1 MLLTISSFCATT
13 TTVNSYQVTPKR
25 KFGQNFL
32 INADVKQKVFRRVD
46 EILKMYPEYDILEV
60 GPGQGD
66 LTEYLVTQGRK
77 VTALEIDEEAK
88 DVVQSRFAGLTNFQV
103 LLADAT
109 DELTNGSGK
118 LFNNKAILI
127 SNLPYNIGSRLLV
140 DLAIYSSQTPFLVI
154 LQNEVAR
161 KPLVQSDFT
170 LMGGWLSMFWNYK
183 YLFKISPGSFY
194 PAPNVYSAAVMGTPK
209 VENGDQSKRL
219 KLLEIF
225 KKLNANPNKTLA
237 NNLRNLEL
245 TKIQIE
251 LFYAKTGFDI
261 TTRLT
266 WANYQHILET
276 VYDFT
281 QKIS

>member
-1 MLLTISSFCATT
+1 
-13 TTVNSYQVTPKR
+13 VNSYQVTPKR

-46 EILKMYPEYDILEV
+46 EILELYPDYDILEV

-77 VTALEIDEEAK
+77 VTALEIDDEAK
-88 DVVQSRFAGLTNFQV
+88 NVVQDRFAGIVNFQV
-103 LLADAT
+103 LLTDAM
-109 DELTNGSGK
+109 DELTDTASK
-118 LFNNKAILI
+118 LFNNKTILI

-140 DLAIYSSQTPFLVI
+140 DLAIYWPQTPFLVI

-161 KPLVQSDFT
+161 KPLTQSDFT

-194 PAPNVYSAAVMGTPK
+194 PAPNVYSAAVTGIPK
-209 VENGDQSKRL
+209 IKNDDQAKRL

-245 TKIQIE
+245 TKTQIE
-251 LFYAKTGFDI
+251 LFYAETSFDI
-261 TTRLT
+261 STRLT
-266 WANYQHILET
+266 WDNYQNILET